1 MEHSSWPY
9 PAWNNSVACNHV
21 SPHSL
26 PLLLVG
32 TCPSEMAP
40 TPTASEQ
47 AMRQE
52 NSPTIIFSPWASFH
66 RGERMV
72 GVLQICLFFLEYHTK
87 VLWSSSPLPSSMFSP
102 PSRGRCEQHY
112 VKQLP
117 SFSVANHRPPH
128 H

>member
-1 MEHSSWPY
+1 MLLSINAESSQHREVGWHTAPGRT
-9 PAWNNSVACNHV
+9 PPGTSVAHTHA

-32 TCPSEMAP
+32 TCPSETAP

-52 NSPTIIFSPWASFH
+52 KSPTIIFSPWASFH
-66 RGERMV
+66 RGERRV

-87 VLWSSSPLPSSMFSP
+87 VLWSSSPFPPPCFHHLAGEGASSTM
-102 PSRGRCEQHY
+102 
-112 VKQLP
+112 
-117 SFSVANHRPPH
+117 
-128 H
+128 